1 MRCAAIR
8 RLLALLRLPARTSH
22 AASGEH
28 AMTRAQLRGLAAVL
42 LVVGVA
48 MMGAALPVF

>member
-1 MRCAAIR
+1 MWER
-8 RLLALLRLPARTSH
+8 H

-28 AMTRAQLRGLAAVL
+28 AMTRAQLRGLAALL

-48 MMGAALPVF
+48 MMGAAFGLWLLWLALPGF